1 MGKSIKKHA
10 NVNPKKRS
18 AMELARVAAEKV
30 KKAADKHKMKRPE
43 KRNPRTSY

>member
-1 MGKSIKKHA
+1 MGKPTKKNA
-10 NVNPKKRS
+10 NVNTKKRG
-18 AMELARVAAEKV
+18 AMEMARVAAEKV